1 VPREHSGRTVALRG
15 EGCRLTASRHA
26 DPPLSFASSAREN
39 VVEGAAENDGV
50 KLVIADCHLGGKIA
64 FHEQRRLLVTRP
76 RPAGDSNVGP
86 NWSPRLRL

>member
-1 VPREHSGRTVALRG
+1 MTGAA
-15 EGCRLTASRHA
+15 LTASRHA
-26 DPPLSFASSAREN
+26 DPPLSFASSARED

-50 KLVIADCHLGGKIA
+50 KLVIADCHFGGKIA

-86 NWSPRLRL
+86 NWSPRPRL